1 MRNLTKAR
9 DLGRRTILCALDAT
23 IILYMAL
30 NLIMAINPTSRA
42 LTNITDH
49 IGAAY
54 STTPVPHNIL
64 VPDWVLGF
72 TLLIIWDGIVIVRGV
87 ILLDKLSRY
96 VQTCK
101 RRKSRY
107 ISC

>member
-23 IILYMAL
+23 IILYMVL

-42 LTNITDH
+42 LTNITDR

-54 STTPVPHNIL
+54 SVAPIPHNIL

-107 ISC
+107 TSC

>member
-9 DLGRRTILCALDAT
+9 DLGRRSTLCVLDT
-23 IILYMAL
+23 TVILYMVFIL
-30 NLIMAINPTSRA
+30 LMTVNPSLRA
-42 LTNITDH
+42 LPSITAH

-54 STTPVPHNIL
+54 SSAPIPHNIL

-107 ISC
+107 TSC

>member
-23 IILYMAL
+23 IILYMVL
-30 NLIMAINPTSRA
+30 NLIMAINPASRA

-54 STTPVPHNIL
+54 STAPVPHNIL
-64 VPDWVLGF
+64 VPDWAWGF
-72 TLLIIWDGIVIVRGV
+72 TLLFVWNGAVIVRGV
-87 ILLDKLSRY
+87 ILLDKLSLY
-96 VQTCK
+96 MQTYK
-101 RRKSRY
+101 YKKLR
-107 ISC
+107 